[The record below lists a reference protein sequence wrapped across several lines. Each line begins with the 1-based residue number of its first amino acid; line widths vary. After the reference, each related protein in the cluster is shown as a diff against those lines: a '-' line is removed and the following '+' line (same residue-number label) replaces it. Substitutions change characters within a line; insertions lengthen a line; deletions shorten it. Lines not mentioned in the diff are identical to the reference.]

1 MEEQVYLIKT
11 TEEEEKLWKR
21 LRTEHWESAILCL
34 HEDLWNL
41 DVRKKI
47 LPGLYQYKI
56 QDIELHWVE
65 PATMYLRV
73 MTSIGGELQLE
84 YYLRPEKIIFEEN
97 RHTIRMS
104 YIEEAQASGLG
115 GLLGGFAKS
124 ASGKTY
130 LQMAVQNMPMIRA
143 DGQRVEI
150 CLDAWSDFQKVC
162 RWTYEDKTLGK
173 DLELESLGMLNRCFC
188 VRARW
193 R

>member
-11 TEEEEKLWKR
+11 AEEAEKLWKR

-65 PATMYLRV
+65 PETTYLRV

-84 YYLRPEKIIFEEN
+84 YYLRPEKIVFEEN

-124 ASGKTY
+124 ASGK
-130 LQMAVQNMPMIRA
+130 
-143 DGQRVEI
+143 RVEF

-162 RWTYEDKTLGK
+162 QWTYEDKTLGK
-173 DLELESLGMLNRCFC
+173 DLDLESLGMLNRCFC